1 MKLIEQNEFSK
12 TFRDEEDNI
21 DLFVQKGGDDETNQH
36 YLIFNVPLLESF
48 NVGNIQYPV
57 LMESEEK
64 RNEFFDNFQEVQ
76 AIDFIVQLIA
86 EISKRQNDLA
96 DGISP
101 QEPNA
106 ELN

>member
-12 TFRDEEDNI
+12 TFRDEEHNI
-21 DLFVQKGGDDETNQH
+21 DLFVQKGGDEETNQH
-36 YLIFNVPLLESF
+36 YLIFNVPLLESL

-64 RNEFFDNFQEVQ
+64 RNELFDAYQEVQ
-76 AIDFIVQLIA
+76 ADDFILQLTA
-86 EISKRQNDLA
+86 EITKRQNDLA

-101 QEPNA
+101 QEI
-106 ELN
+106 